1 MIKINNFE
9 YINLSQK
16 NKIKKSIY
24 KQIIINSK
32 KTENIIFI
40 SIYIN

>member
-16 NKIKKSIY
+16 KKIKKKAYTNKLLLILK
-24 KQIIINSK
+24 KQKILHLSQ
-32 KTENIIFI
+32 
-40 SIYIN
+40 YI

>member
-9 YINLSQK
+9 NINLSQK

-32 KTENIIFI
+32 KAENIIFI